1 MVKPS
6 VTDYQELGSS
16 REVVIRA
23 KDLPL
28 HCPTDDNALWCGH
41 PRVFLAPEEQVD
53 KTSRCPYC
61 GTLYRLVD

>member
-6 VTDYQELGSS
+6 VKDYQELGTQ
-16 REVVIRA
+16 REVVVKA
-23 KDLPL
+23 QDLPL
-28 HCPTDDNALWCGH
+28 HCPPENNALWCGH
-41 PRVFLAPEEQVD
+41 PRVFLAIDAQVG

>member
-1 MVKPS
+1 MAKPS
-6 VTDYQELGSS
+6 VRDYQELGTS
-16 REVVIRA
+16 REVVVKTR
-23 KDLPL
+23 DLPL

-41 PRVFLAPEEQVD
+41 PRVFLPIHESSD